1 MLNYPCFK
9 ENYKM
14 ITIDLSKHKVLDV
27 DPEPIQEISFT
38 GNQDYAGNTT
48 IFSILTEIKE
58 TILNYFEL
66 L

>member
-1 MLNYPCFK
+1 
-9 ENYKM
+9 M